1 MKWMGASR
9 TVGVVALA
17 AVLSSACAPLIVG
30 GVATTAL
37 VANDRRTTGT
47 VVEDNTIEVKV
58 GGDISKALG
67 GKGHVGVTS
76 FNRRVLLTGEAPT
89 EALKAMAEEVAKRG
103 ENVVVVI
110 NELAV
115 AGNASATQRAADT
128 LLSSRVKVAFIS
140 DEQIDSSAVKVVT
153 DRGQVYLMGL
163 LTSAEAGRA
172 TEVARRV
179 PGVQG
184 VVRVVELISEQ
195 ELLRLKPPA
204 KPAQQTN
211 SSRS

>member
-1 MKWMGASR
+1 MKWMTGSR
-9 TVGVVALA
+9 AAAALVVTAL
-17 AVLSSACAPLIVG
+17 LTSACAPLVVG
-30 GVATTAL
+30 GAAATAL

-47 VVEDNTIEVKV
+47 VVEDNAIEVKV
-58 GGDISKALG
+58 SNAIEKALS
-67 GKGHVGVTS
+67 KQGHISVTS

-103 ENVVVVI
+103 DNVVLVI

-115 AGNASATQRAADT
+115 AGNASTTQRAADT

-140 DEQIDSSAVKVVT
+140 DEQVDASAVKVVT

-163 LTSAEAGRA
+163 LTQREADRA
-172 TEVARRV
+172 TDVARRV

-184 VVRVVELISEQ
+184 VVRVIELISEQ
-195 ELLRLKPPA
+195 ELLRIKPPA
-204 KPAQQTN
+204 QAAKPT
-211 SSRS
+211 SSGG

>member
-1 MKWMGASR
+1 MKWTGTSR
-9 TVGVVALA
+9 GLGVAVLA
-17 AVLSSACAPLIVG
+17 AVLASACAPLIVG
-30 GVATTAL
+30 GAAATAL
-37 VANDRRTTGT
+37 VANDRRTTGS
-47 VVEDNTIEVKV
+47 VVEDNGIELRL
-58 GGDISKALG
+58 GNAIDKALG
-67 GKGHVGVTS
+67 GKGHISVTS

-103 ENVVVVI
+103 ENVMMVI

-115 AGNASATQRAADT
+115 AGNASTTQRAADA

-140 DEQIDSSAVKVVT
+140 DDKVDASAVKVVT

-163 LTSAEAGRA
+163 LTTAEADRA
-172 TEVARRV
+172 TEIARRV

-184 VVRVVELISEQ
+184 VVRVVEVISEQ

-204 KPAQQTN
+204 KPAQAAKPAA
-211 SSRS
+211 S

>member
-1 MKWMGASR
+1 MKWMTGSR
-9 TVGVVALA
+9 AAAALVVTAL
-17 AVLSSACAPLIVG
+17 LTSACAPLVVG
-30 GVATTAL
+30 GAAATAL

-47 VVEDNTIEVKV
+47 VVEDNAIEVKV
-58 GGDISKALG
+58 SNAIEKALS
-67 GKGHVGVTS
+67 KQGHISVTS

-103 ENVVVVI
+103 DNVVLVI

-115 AGNASATQRAADT
+115 AGNASTTQRAADT

-140 DEQIDSSAVKVVT
+140 DEQVDASAVKVVT

-163 LTSAEAGRA
+163 LTEREAARA

-184 VVRVVELISEQ
+184 VVRVIELISEQ
-195 ELLRLKPPA
+195 ELLRIKPPA
-204 KPAQQTN
+204 QPAQPA
-211 SSRS
+211 SSGG

>member
-1 MKWMGASR
+1 MKWMRTSR
-9 TVGVVALA
+9 ALGTVALA
-17 AVLSSACAPLIVG
+17 ALVSSACAPLVIG
-30 GVATTAL
+30 GAAATAM

-47 VVEDNTIEVKV
+47 VVEDNAIEVKV
-58 GGDISKALG
+58 GGEIDKALA

-76 FNRRVLLTGEAPT
+76 FNRRVLLTGEVPT
-89 EALKAMAEEVAKRG
+89 EALKAVSEEVAKRG
-103 ENVVVVI
+103 ENVLLVI

-115 AGNASATQRAADT
+115 AGNASTTQRAADT

-140 DEQIDSSAVKVVT
+140 DEKVDSSAVKVVT

-163 LTSAEAGRA
+163 LTSDEAARA
-172 TEVARRV
+172 TEIARRV

-204 KPAQQTN
+204 KPASAAKPSGN
-211 SSRS
+211 

>member
-1 MKWMGASR
+1 MKWMTGSR
-9 TVGVVALA
+9 AAAALVVTAL
-17 AVLSSACAPLIVG
+17 LTSACAPLVVG
-30 GVATTAL
+30 GAAATAL

-47 VVEDNTIEVKV
+47 VVEDNAIEVKV
-58 GGDISKALG
+58 SNAIEKALS
-67 GKGHVGVTS
+67 KQGHISVTS

-103 ENVVVVI
+103 DNVVLVI

-115 AGNASATQRAADT
+115 AGNASTTQRAADT

-140 DEQIDSSAVKVVT
+140 DEQVDASAVKVVT

-163 LTSAEAGRA
+163 LTQREADRA
-172 TEVARRV
+172 TDVARRV

-184 VVRVVELISEQ
+184 VVRVIELISEQ
-195 ELLRLKPPA
+195 ELLRIKPPA
-204 KPAQQTN
+204 QAAEPT
-211 SSRS
+211 SSGG